1 MNTLH
6 KQRNREKEIEKA
18 AQSFS
23 DKIYDIENNRRDYRG
38 SAYDEGFLD
47 ALDQAVE
54 TAFIAGAVFSDENPR
69 PGLVDI
75 EDVGDIYMTW
85 LEEGECGDFVDYL
98 KDECRKAGWL

>member
-1 MNTLH
+1 MDTKQ

-69 PGLVDI
+69 PGLVEI
-75 EDVGDIYMTW
+75 EDVDAILVEAVKKGEIGFKSFHKISRRM
-85 LEEGECGDFVDYL
+85 EGL
-98 KDECRKAGWL
+98 L

>member
-1 MNTLH
+1 MIT
-6 KQRNREKEIEKA
+6 KDEQRERVKEIKEA

-54 TAFIAGAVFSDENPR
+54 TAFIAGAVFSDERPR
-69 PGLVDI
+69 PGLVEI
-75 EDVGDIYMTW
+75 EDVEDIYMAW
-85 LEEGECGDFVDYL
+85 LRERECFMDYL
-98 KDECRKAGWL
+98 KERCIKAGWI